1 MQTFAAFQCAVNESS
16 LPGCMDMRERRFKLL
31 TDGREVGVNRVRFDM
46 VAHIDGVEAES
57 VCGRLYRNVVKAD
70 ESQVRVQGRTIVVP
84 GANVNCLSQHDG
96 SLSD

>member
-16 LPGCMDMRERRFKLL
+16 LAGCADMREIRFELL
-31 TDGREVGVNRVRFDM
+31 TDAGEVGVDRVRFDM

-57 VCGRLYRNVVKAD
+57 VCGRFYRNVVKAD
-70 ESQVRVQGRTIVVP
+70 ESQIRVQGGTVVVP
-84 GANVNCLSQHDG
+84 GANVNCLSQRDG